1 VGESRMRLRKAG
13 VEVSDRQALR
23 NGKATNLRKLIG
35 WRLEQSLAILVAI
48 GLLSFPLPGNA
59 AGMMGVAKVAGTA
72 ERNGLPLPNGSIV
85 SSGDVIS
92 THSKSA
98 LQLSLTPQERL
109 WLGPDSSAKVT
120 KNAGNLVIALE
131 HGTVGFA
138 SRGHVQVTIN
148 GRDFALRSRHES
160 PVQAQ
165 LAYRNR
171 EQAQIW
177 LRKGSVEIEQA
188 GKSVV
193 LQAGRSRLISSLNTT
208 SPGKQPAEYV
218 ASEQTES
225 NNGTVKGTVVNA
237 QLFVVPNAT
246 ATLVTSTGF
255 TYTATTNAA
264 GAFIFNNVPPGTY
277 TLRVTGAGYPPYET
291 QNLVVTSG
299 QVTSV
304 YVELNK
310 GKGKPAAGM
319 KNKGLVIGVIAGAGA
334 ALGIGLGVALS
345 GGNKTTVSPST
356 VP

>member
-1 VGESRMRLRKAG
+1 MGGRKA
-13 VEVSDRQALR
+13 EVKRLDRHER
-23 NGKATNLRKLIG
+23 SRTPINMSKSIG
-35 WRLEQSLAILVAI
+35 LRLEQSLAILVAI

-59 AGMMGVAKVAGTA
+59 TGMMGVAKVAGTA

-120 KNAGNLVIALE
+120 KDAGSLVIALG
-131 HGTVGFA
+131 HGTVGFV
-138 SRGHVQVTIN
+138 SHGQVQVTI
-148 GRDFALRSRHES
+148 GGHDFALRSRASS
-160 PVQAQ
+160 PVEAQ
-165 LAYRNR
+165 LAFRNQ

-177 LRKGSVEIEQA
+177 LRKGAVEIEQA

-193 LQAGRSRLISSLNTT
+193 LQAGHSGLISSAGGSAPAAQPRDYASSGQT
-208 SPGKQPAEYV
+208 S
-218 ASEQTES
+218 S

-246 ATLVTSTGF
+246 VTLVNSTGF
-255 TYTATTNAA
+255 TYTATTDST
-264 GAFIFNNVPPGTY
+264 GAFTLNVPPGTY
-277 TLRVTGAGYPPYET
+277 TLRVAAAGYPPYET

-299 QVTSV
+299 QATSV
-304 YVELNK
+304 YVELKK
-310 GKGKPAAGM
+310 GKSTPTAGM
-319 KNKGLVIGVIAGAGA
+319 KNKGLIIGVIAGAGA
-334 ALGIGLGVALS
+334 ALGIGLAVGLS

>member
-1 VGESRMRLRKAG
+1 MGESRMRLRKAG
-13 VEVSDRQALR
+13 IERLDRHER
-23 NGKATNLRKLIG
+23 NGNANSLGKLIG
-35 WRLEQSLAILVAI
+35 LRLEQSLAILVAI

-131 HGTVGFA
+131 HGTVGFV
-138 SRGHVQVTIN
+138 SHGHVQVTIN
-148 GRDFALRSRHES
+148 GHDFALRSGPAT

-165 LAYRNR
+165 LAYRNQQ
-171 EQAQIW
+171 QAQVW
-177 LRKGSVEIEQA
+177 LQKGAVEIEHA

-193 LQAGRSRLISSLNTT
+193 LQTGHSVLISSAGG
-208 SPGKQPAEYV
+208 SAPAVQPKDYV
-218 ASEQTES
+218 ASGQTSS

-246 ATLVTSTGF
+246 VTLVNSTGF
-255 TYTATTNAA
+255 TYTATTDST
-264 GAFIFNNVPPGTY
+264 GAFTFNVPPGTY

-299 QVTSV
+299 QVTSA
-304 YVELNK
+304 YVELKK
-310 GKGKPAAGM
+310 GKGKPTAGM
-319 KNKGLVIGVIAGAGA
+319 KNNKGLIIGVIAGAGA

-345 GGNKTTVSPST
+345 GGNKTAVSPST